1 MLRVATSRCRIARNE
16 WTRIRNSLT
25 ALPVEI
31 EPVSAGRIWEAVLH
45 SRGATPRG
53 IDNDS
58 GYAYSLCAISWLRG
72 VGTTLP
78 EKGPVV
84 PPGTYP
90 ESGVFVPNR
99 VAGTVG
105 PAAPVWLLLPTC
117 PIRRCPVCQSR
128 KQSCTIDGS
137 VAAFTEWVR
146 DHRPRMLAVADR
158 YAGRS
163 VTAEDI
169 VQEALLVSWMD
180 RHALQHVTTPGAW
193 LAGVT
198 RNVGRRIARKRQR
211 RERLFRDFCSLCSVD
226 ISDFVAK
233 SEPGIEMLIQA
244 VESLPQMQRRILQLM
259 IAKSMSD
266 VEIAEALEM
275 ATGTVRV
282 YRHRA
287 VMKLRQLLVG

>member
-58 GYAYSLCAISWLRG
+58 GYAYSLCAISW
-72 VGTTLP
+72 
-78 EKGPVV
+78 
-84 PPGTYP
+84 
-90 ESGVFVPNR
+90 
-99 VAGTVG
+99 
-105 PAAPVWLLLPTC
+105 
-117 PIRRCPVCQSR
+117 SR

-137 VAAFTEWVR
+137 IAAFTEWVR
-146 DHRPRMLAVADR
+146 DHRPRMLAVAGR

-198 RNVGRRIARKRQR
+198 RNVGQRIARKRQR

-226 ISDFVAK
+226 ISDSVAK
-233 SEPGIEMLIQA
+233 SEPGIEVLIQA

-266 VEIAEALEM
+266 VEIAEALEL